1 MGRRA
6 GVEVPISSAWRL
18 IRSAGGLERSVQGAV
33 VEGTAGRRSGQMGR
47 RHGLLGLERW
57 TRAEHAGAGGP
68 EGHGPRLHHALPGV
82 VARSPRR
89 GRVGVV
95 GALPAAVP
103 TATSAAAIRTTAGA
117 RVAAAGGGSRR
128 CGGGGAVLVAGR
140 QIGGPTGR
148 VVVRRGECLASLSS
162 RIMLNAELF
171 EDEEG
176 ASTLEGMRRVL
187 GGDRRPDVAVPGV
200 EAAEEVQ
207 DLTRLG
213 DRVPMSRS

>member
-6 GVEVPISSAWRL
+6 GVEVPLRCARWCLRNAGRVEGGVESS
-18 IRSAGGLERSVQGAV
+18 SVERVLGHAAV
-33 VEGTAGRRSGQMGR
+33 VTS
-47 RHGLLGLERW
+47 RHGVLRLEGRPW
-57 TRAEHAGAGGP
+57 AENTGP
-68 EGHGPRLHHALPGV
+68 WRTEWHRPRLHHALPGV

-128 CGGGGAVLVAGR
+128 CGGGGAVLVASR

-187 GGDRRPDVAVPGV
+187 GGDRLPDVAVPGV